1 MSPSPRITQKD
12 NSNIYFLT
20 LTIIEWINIFTK
32 KEYYELLADSL
43 KYCIQ
48 HKGLILYEYV
58 FMTNHIHLI
67 AGSSEMSDG
76 LDTIIRDFKSYT
88 TSELWKLL
96 DKDNRKY
103 IQRLLKNSFKMKKGS
118 SRQIWRRE
126 NYPVT
131 IETEDFLNTK
141 IEYIWHNPVKKG
153 YVLNPEDWLYSSAK
167 QKILE
172 LPKNHPDLT
181 LVCSEWEV

>member
-1 MSPSPRITQKD
+1 MSPSPRIIKKD
-12 NSNIYFLT
+12 IGGIYFLT
-20 LTIIEWINIFTK
+20 LTVIEWINIFTK

-43 KYCIQ
+43 RYCIQ

-67 AGSSEMSDG
+67 ISAKGGVG
-76 LDTIIRDFKSYT
+76 LDDIIRDFKRFT
-88 TSELWKLL
+88 TQEIKKLL
-96 DKDNRKY
+96 YRDNRKY
-103 IQRLLKNSFKMKKGS
+103 ILRLIKNSFKRKKGS
-118 SRQIWRRE
+118 KFQIWQRE

-167 QKILE
+167 QRLLE
-172 LPKNHPDLT
+172 LSPNHPNIVLPCGDWG
-181 LVCSEWEV
+181 V